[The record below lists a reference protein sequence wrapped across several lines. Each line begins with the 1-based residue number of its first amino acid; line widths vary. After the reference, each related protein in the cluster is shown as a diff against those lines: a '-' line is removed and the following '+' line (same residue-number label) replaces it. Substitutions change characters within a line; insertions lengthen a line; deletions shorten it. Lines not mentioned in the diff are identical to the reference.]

1 MEYRVQHVTFRK
13 KAGDG
18 EDLVHRARI
27 IIYVDIRKTR
37 TMLIPLLTN
46 DMGMEAGDIV
56 DIYRE
61 RWEIE
66 LLFKQLKQN
75 FSLRYFY

>member
-1 MEYRVQHVTFRK
+1 MTK
-13 KAGDG
+13 SGGDG